1 MMNTA
6 FCAVTAL
13 TTAILRECQHV
24 TMHGKRKYALKNV
37 LRAILI
43 AQPGRLLT
51 FSLAVQILVD
61 ALLNGSCKSVI
72 TIFFTNRLR
81 QCSYC

>member
-6 FCAVTAL
+6 ICAVTVL
-13 TTAILRECQHV
+13 KTAILQECQHV
-24 TMHGKRKYALKNV
+24 TMHGKRKYALKSV

-51 FSLAVQILVD
+51 FSLAVQILED
-61 ALLNGSCKSVI
+61 ALLNGCCKSVI
-72 TIFFTNRLR
+72 TILFTNRLR
-81 QCSYC
+81 QCSNC